1 VGAQGSVL
9 SPHCMRSL
17 TGRQGPC
24 KSLRGGL
31 LQGGTHGPIH
41 HHCNTGGRVAYL
53 YRIALLLCFLLH
65 AGASSAA
72 FPPVSLWTTAYGNK
86 TSTGATLAEACAG
99 LVGAAYQSATG
110 LNTIT
115 SASASGGSCGYQYS
129 SSWGGAYSGGGAA
142 AASNS
147 VSCPVGSVKTGSSC
161 TCSEGFKENGFGDG
175 CVQINHD
182 REDCFNFSI
191 SGRMPGGDLVIDYR
205 YTGNVADGSKF
216 CVGVEGM
223 TNPGRGCTVT
233 FNRTGFLDYG
243 GGKIVSEGNLSM
255 SPDSNM
261 VDQSCALNP
270 SPPDPTKKPEPPEE
284 KCKNGYTGTVN
295 GVEVCV
301 SKRPDSG
308 VGDDSK
314 ETVENDGTE
323 TKKTKTDSRTECQ
336 NGVCT
341 TTTTT
346 TTTIT
351 NNSTGSS
358 TTTNNSTVSTQAQKG
373 FCAENPGVKICDTGE
388 DDGSAF
394 GGSCGPG
401 FTCEGDAIQCAIAQE
416 QHRRACKLF
425 DDSNE
430 ESQLYQ
436 SNKGKEGNQT
446 TNLPGNEAVNIAGR
460 IDSSDALG
468 ASSAGVADLNV
479 TVWGR
484 SISLPFSMLNPYL
497 AHLGNV
503 LLAVSFLIALRIVAR
518 G

>member
-1 VGAQGSVL
+1 
-9 SPHCMRSL
+9 
-17 TGRQGPC
+17 
-24 KSLRGGL
+24 
-31 LQGGTHGPIH
+31 
-41 HHCNTGGRVAYL
+41 VAYL
-53 YRIALLLCFLLH
+53 HRIALLLCFLLH
-65 AGASSAA
+65 AGASSAS
-72 FPPVSLWTTAYGNK
+72 FPAVSLWTTAYGNK

-115 SASASGGSCGYQYS
+115 SASASGGSCGYRYS

-142 AASNS
+142 SASNS
-147 VSCPVGSVKTGSSC
+147 VFCPVGSVKTGSSC

-191 SGRMPGGDLVIDYR
+191 SGLMPGGDLVIDYR

-233 FNRTGFLDYG
+233 FNRTGLLDYG
-243 GGKIVSEGNLSM
+243 GGNIVSEGNLSM
-255 SPDSNM
+255 SADSNM

-284 KCKNGYTGTVN
+284 KCKNGYSGQVN
-295 GVEVCV
+295 GVTVCV
-301 SKRPDSG
+301 TKVPDSG
-308 VGDDSK
+308 VGDETK
-314 ETVENDGTE
+314 ETQSDDGTD
-323 TKKTKTDSRTECQ
+323 TKRVKTEKNTTCT

-341 TTTTT
+341 TVTTVTTTT
-346 TTTIT
+346 TNNASGVSNTTT
-351 NNSTGSS
+351 QTS
-358 TTTNNSTVSTQAQKG
+358 TTTEGKG
-373 FCAENPGVKICDTGE
+373 TFCEENPSFKLCKGGE
-388 DDGSAF
+388 EDGSNF
-394 GGSCGPG
+394 GGSCGAG

-425 DDSNE
+425 DDTSE

-436 SNKGKEGNQT
+436 TNKGKEGNQT
-446 TNLPGNEAVNIAGR
+446 TNLPGNETVNIAGR

-479 TVWGR
+479 TVWGQ

-497 AHLGNV
+497 AQLGNV
-503 LLAVSFLIALRIVAR
+503 LLAVSFLLALRIVAR

>member
-1 VGAQGSVL
+1 MGAQGSVL

-31 LQGGTHGPIH
+31 LQGGTHGPIR
-41 HHCNTGGRVAYL
+41 HHCNTGGRVVNIF
-53 YRIALLLCFLLH
+53 RIIIFSACFFSSSVFALFPFQSGYKVV
-65 AGASSAA
+65 GASDLFIRDSYAA
-72 FPPVSLWTTAYGNK
+72 
-86 TSTGATLAEACAG
+86 ACA
-99 LVGAAYQSATG
+99 AYIPSIGGRDAKSLDPQGYGCQYIYDNPGPTRNI
-110 LNTIT
+110 LNFQTV
-115 SASASGGSCGYQYS
+115 SVFCPA
-129 SSWGGAYSGGGAA
+129 
-142 AASNS
+142 NS
-147 VSCPVGSVKTGSSC
+147 VPDGSRGC
-161 TCSEGFKENGFGDG
+161 TCSAGYKDNGFGDG

-191 SGRMPGGDLVIDYR
+191 SGQIPGGDLVIDYR
-205 YTGNVADGSKF
+205 YSGNVADGSRF
-216 CVGVEGM
+216 CLGVEGM

-233 FNRTGFLDYG
+233 FNRTGLLDYG

-255 SPDSNM
+255 SSDSNM

-284 KCKNGYTGTVN
+284 KCKNGYSGQVN
-295 GVEVCV
+295 GITLCV
-301 SKRPDSG
+301 NKVPDSG
-308 VGDDSK
+308 VGDETK
-314 ETVENDGTE
+314 ETQSDDGTD
-323 TKKTKTDSRTECQ
+323 TKKVKTEKNTTCT

-341 TTTTT
+341 TVTTV

-351 NNSTGSS
+351 NNASGVSNTTTQTS
-358 TTTNNSTVSTQAQKG
+358 TTTEGKG
-373 FCAENPGVKICDTGE
+373 TFCEENPSFKLCKDGE
-388 DDGSAF
+388 EDGSSF
-394 GGSCGPG
+394 GGSCGGG

-425 DDSNE
+425 DDTSE

-446 TNLPGNEAVNIAGR
+446 GNLPGNETINMAGR
-460 IDSSDALG
+460 IDTSDALG
-468 ASSAGVADLNV
+468 AGSAGVSDLNV

-484 SISLPFSMLNPYL
+484 SITLPFSMLNPYL
-497 AHLGNV
+497 EALGQV